1 MTGTMLLKRAAVTL
15 HEIFANWIAVSN
27 RNRCLGLAL
36 TLLHTVRRGRCHI
49 VLDLAEEMM
58 DGSSDRAGDR

>member
-1 MTGTMLLKRAAVTL
+1 VTL
-15 HEIFANWIAVSN
+15 REKFANWIAVSN

-36 TLLHTVRRGRCHI
+36 TLLYAVRGQCHI
-49 VLDLAEEMM
+49 VLDFAEEMM

>member
-1 MTGTMLLKRAAVTL
+1 MTLREK
-15 HEIFANWIAVSN
+15 FATWIAVSN
-27 RNRCLGLAL
+27 RNYCLGLAL
-36 TLLHTVRRGRCHI
+36 TLLYSVRRGQCHI

>member
-1 MTGTMLLKRAAVTL
+1 MTLREK
-15 HEIFANWIAVSN
+15 FANWIAVSN

-36 TLLHTVRRGRCHI
+36 TLLYAIRRGQCHI

-58 DGSSDRAGDR
+58 DGSSDRVGDR